1 MSLFFSVLKAV
12 LTSFFGRL
20 VDRFFP
26 EKTAAEE
33 KSDVLGQEVKILNAE
48 AVAKA
53 NAPTKMSQLIEE
65 QREGKV

>member
-53 NAPTKMSQLIEE
+53 NAPTKMEQLIALQKKGE
-65 QREGKV
+65 V